1 MTPSSAPR
9 YTRCPKCGH
18 RPLPPNQALPT
29 ACPACGV
36 ILAKFGQRVSRAPRS
51 VQDTP
56 RGAPGALAQW
66 LLYVPERIEAWRW
79 WLHAAVLTAAAV
91 YFLVVVPM
99 NRIKAKQAEEASEPT
114 NEEKMIELLSRIAN
128 K

>member
-1 MTPSSAPR
+1 MLKGFKDFISRGNVVDLAVGVVIGAAFGKVIDAFVDGILGPIISWV
-9 YTRCPKCGH
+9 
-18 RPLPPNQALPT
+18 LP
-29 ACPACGV
+29 GDG
-36 ILAKFGQRVSRAPRS
+36 LA
-51 VQDTP
+51 
-56 RGAPGALAQW
+56 GATFELLDSTFKYGAVLQQ
-66 LLYVPERIEAWRW
+66 LIVF
-79 WLHAAVLTAAAV
+79 VLTAAAV